1 MKCNNCNTEI
11 LSTFFYCP
19 SCGKCTR
26 IDTPKQVKNTDSNAG
41 CSSSSSSNTSTNSGV
56 GQKRFRSFAEFQ
68 AEKGRER
75 TNERKPDESSRFKQ
89 KKRKPNTEVAVNM
102 GIMAF
107 DKKGE
112 FKPMRSKYLMVKAWP
127 EYNKWQLLSE
137 AVKKHTNHDRSFT
150 LLSNEWTLVYPDGT
164 EVLSIPGKDDVLFT
178 LEGYKQEL
186 CKAYNRITL
195 YLANPKDVSTF
206 EASRNVNQSYSEDG
220 EDMPDTQCSEN
231 GESYL
236 DTHHEV
242 VKIPSSETAQVST
255 IINDSP
261 QHQDNITPLTLDSQL
276 HTLMEI
282 FPGRDEESM
291 RVAISSTSSLEEAI
305 QLISVDIGGSL
316 HSSYANLCME
326 DVENDDLIMSPE
338 CYFATDET
346 VYCTDKVLHM
356 LLNNQAKKF
365 VGDGEYTR
373 MKVTRY

>member
-1 MKCNNCNTEI
+1 MKCNYCNTEI
-11 LSTFFYCP
+11 LSSFSYCP
-19 SCGKCTR
+19 SCGK
-26 IDTPKQVKNTDSNAG
+26 QVKDTDSKTA
-41 CSSSSSSNTSTNSGV
+41 CSSTSSASNTSTFPGV
-56 GQKRFRSFAEFQ
+56 GQKRLRTFAEFQ

-75 TNERKPDESSRFKQ
+75 TTGGKPDETSRFKQ
-89 KKRKPNTEVAVNM
+89 KKRKRNAEVTVNI

-112 FKPMRSKYLMVKAWP
+112 FKPVRSKYLMVKAWP

-195 YLANPKDVSTF
+195 YLASPNDVSTF
-206 EASRNVNQSYSEDG
+206 EASRNLLNQSESDDG
-220 EDMPDTQCSEN
+220 EDMQDMQCSESS
-231 GESYL
+231 ESYNSNL
-236 DTHHEV
+236 DASH
-242 VKIPSSETAQVST
+242 KIVTIQSSHTTQAST
-255 IINDSP
+255 SVNDSP
-261 QHQDNITPLTLDSQL
+261 QQEDDCITPTTFDAQL

-291 RVAISSTSSLEEAI
+291 RLAISSTSSLEEAI
-305 QLISVDIGGSL
+305 QLLTVDIEGPL
-316 HSSYANLCME
+316 HNSYANLCME

-338 CYFATDET
+338 CCFVTEET
-346 VYCTDKVLHM
+346 VYYTDKALH
-356 LLNNQAKKF
+356 LLLSNQVKKF
-365 VGDGEYTR
+365 ASDEYTR
-373 MKVTRY
+373 MKVTR

>member
-1 MKCNNCNTEI
+1 M
-11 LSTFFYCP
+11 
-19 SCGKCTR
+19 
-26 IDTPKQVKNTDSNAG
+26 
-41 CSSSSSSNTSTNSGV
+41 
-56 GQKRFRSFAEFQ
+56 
-68 AEKGRER
+68 
-75 TNERKPDESSRFKQ
+75 
-89 KKRKPNTEVAVNM
+89 
-102 GIMAF
+102 
-107 DKKGE
+107 
-112 FKPMRSKYLMVKAWP
+112 
-127 EYNKWQLLSE
+127 
-137 AVKKHTNHDRSFT
+137 
-150 LLSNEWTLVYPDGT
+150 VYPDGT

-206 EASRNVNQSYSEDG
+206 EAFRNVNQSYSEDG

-236 DTHHEV
+236 DTPHEV
-242 VKIPSSETAQVST
+242 VTIPSSETAQVST